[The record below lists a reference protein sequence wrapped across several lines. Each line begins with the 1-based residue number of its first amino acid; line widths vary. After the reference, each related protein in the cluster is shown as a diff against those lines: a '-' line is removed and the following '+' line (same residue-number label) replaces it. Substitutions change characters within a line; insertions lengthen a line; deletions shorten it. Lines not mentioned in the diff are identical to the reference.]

1 MGKGRFLPAA
11 VMALASIGA
20 WSGEAAAQITTDS
33 TLGRPPQTMAGPNY
47 QIGAAL
53 GRQMGGNLFHSF
65 GAFNLHSGESATFSG
80 PASVNNVIGRV
91 TGGSSSSIDG
101 TLRSTIPGASLYL
114 INPAGITFG
123 PNATLDVPGAFH
135 ATTADYLR
143 FADGTRYSASDPGT
157 GSGLTAAPP
166 AAFGFL
172 ATSPA
177 PIAVTGSLLQTPDQA
192 ALSIVGGPV
201 SVGGGAQLTSF
212 GGPVQ
217 LVGAGGPGEL
227 VVDPRAAMPPTLER
241 FAEVRIAEQSE
252 AQSFAL
258 AGGGG
263 VYIRGGNVVIDQ
275 AGLLSATA
283 NVPGGPVSIIGDGEV
298 TLTNGSQVSTGTFG
312 AAKGGDVAISG
323 RTVAIA
329 DGTKIQTTTFAN
341 GSSGDLAVTA
351 RDSVTLASSSFNR
364 LVSIGT
370 QNELGTI
377 GDSGKV
383 SITAPDIRLAGAV
396 RVSTTT
402 VGEGRGGDIRL
413 VAGNAVTLTDTAQ
426 IGADAQYVGP
436 AGSIAIATRDLSLD
450 GLSIIASSGSY
461 VAPAGN
467 VSVAASNSVTVSDR
481 STISSFGNDFADAGN
496 VAIATGDLSILGRSL
511 IGTGTT
517 DLSNA
522 GNIAIT
528 ARSLTM
534 RGVDA
539 MSQATIS
546 STSLFGS
553 AGAISLVVD
562 GPVVMDNNAVISAST
577 AVGIGDAGGVTLRA
591 GSLALTNDGQIST
604 AALGFARG
612 GNLTI
617 DVAGP
622 VLISHSLVEASTG
635 GVERG
640 GTVRVTGQTVTI
652 EDRGKISADTFG
664 DGQGGD
670 VIVGARERLSIDG
683 KMPVTLAL
691 DTGIAASSRGFD
703 TPARG
708 NAGTVTVS
716 APEIVMQGGASIN
729 TDSSDLGDGGNITV
743 TADRMTL
750 RNTASISAGT
760 LGAGRGGSITVNAGA
775 LTLDNGGQITGD
787 TLGLGQGGS
796 VFVHVDGPL
805 RLTQAGGPVQSRISA
820 GAFPGSNARAGDVNV
835 EAGSLD
841 ILGGAVISSQ
851 TDGNRAGG
859 DVRITVAGTTTLSG
873 TDSDGLPSRISARSA
888 SPEAAGTISL
898 TTGSLTIRDGA
909 AITTQSVLAAG
920 GNIAIQAQDL
930 VYLKDGRITTQV
942 QAGAG
947 GGGDISISRPG
958 FVVLNGGTIIANAV
972 GGDAGNILIASD
984 QFLRTP
990 DSLVQASSTFRRD
1003 GNIVIEAPNIDVS
1016 AAVVALP
1023 AGFLDASALVRDVC
1037 LAAAER
1043 PRSSLAS
1050 TGRGGLAPDADGSQP
1065 AYYIA
1070 DRVAG
1075 GQPTVAAA
1083 PGLVAAPM
1091 PPLTLACARRP

>member
-1 MGKGRFLPAA
+1 MGERRFLPAA
-11 VMALASIGA
+11 ALASALMGA
-20 WSGEAAAQITTDS
+20 WAGGAAAQITLDG
-33 TLGRPPQTMAGPNY
+33 TLGRPPQTLAGPNY
-47 QIGAAL
+47 QIGANL
-53 GRQMGGNLFHSF
+53 GRQTGGNLFHSF
-65 GAFNLHSGESATFSG
+65 GELNLRNGESATFSG
-80 PASVNNVIGRV
+80 PLSVNNVIGRV

-123 PNATLDVPGAFH
+123 PNAALDVPGAFH

-143 FADGTRYSASDPGT
+143 FEDGTRYMASDPGPA
-157 GSGLTAAPP
+157 SGLTAAPP

-172 ATSPA
+172 AASPA
-177 PIAVTGSLLQTPDQA
+177 PIAITGSQLQAPSQA
-192 ALSIVGGPV
+192 ALSIIGGPV
-201 SVGGGAQLTSF
+201 TLGGGALLVSL

-217 LVGAGGPGEL
+217 VAGAGGPGEL
-227 VVDPRAAMPPTLER
+227 AIDPRSAAPPTVER
-241 FAEVRIAEQSE
+241 FAEVRIAQQS
-252 AQSFAL
+252 AVQSFAF

-263 VYIRGGNVVIDQ
+263 VSIRGGQIVLDQ

-283 NVPGGPVSIIGDGEV
+283 DVPGGAIRVVGDGDV
-298 TLTNGSQVSTGTFG
+298 VLTNGSEVTTGTFG
-312 AAKGGDVAISG
+312 AARGGEVAISG

-351 RDSVTLASSSFNR
+351 RDWVTLSSADLNR
-364 LVSIGT
+364 LVSVGT
-370 QNELGTI
+370 QNEQGTI
-377 GDSGKV
+377 GDSGNV

-413 VAGNAVTLTDTAQ
+413 NAGNAVTLTDTAQ
-426 IGADAQYVGP
+426 IGADGQFVGS

-450 GLSIIASSGSY
+450 GFSIIASSGAY

-467 VSVAASNSVTVSDR
+467 VAVAASRSLTISDR
-481 STISSFGNDFADAGN
+481 SSISSFGNDFADAGN
-496 VAIATGDLSILGRSL
+496 IAIATGDLSILGRSL
-511 IGTGTT
+511 ISTGTT
-517 DLSNA
+517 DLSNS
-522 GNIAIT
+522 GNISIT
-528 ARSLTM
+528 ANSLTM
-534 RGVDA
+534 RGVDDRN
-539 MSQATIS
+539 QATIS

-553 AGAISLVVD
+553 AGAISLAVD

-577 AVGIGDAGGVTLRA
+577 AVGIGDAGGVSLRA
-591 GSLALTNDGQIST
+591 GSLSLTNDGQIST

-640 GTVRVTGQTVTI
+640 GTVRVTGQTVAI
-652 EDRGKISADTFG
+652 EDRGKIAADTFG

-670 VIVGARERLSIDG
+670 VIVSARERLTIDG
-683 KMPVTLAL
+683 KRTATLTL

-703 TPARG
+703 EPARG
-708 NAGTVTVS
+708 HAGTITVS
-716 APEIVMQGGASIN
+716 APEIVMQGGASIS
-729 TDSSDLGDGGNITV
+729 TDSNDLGDGGNITV
-743 TADRMTL
+743 TADLMTL

-760 LGAGRGGSITVNAGA
+760 LGSGRGGSVTVNAGT
-775 LTLDNGGQITGD
+775 LTLENGGQITGD
-787 TLGLGQGGS
+787 TLGFGQGGS
-796 VFVHVDGPL
+796 VFVHVDGRL
-805 RLTQAGGPVQSRISA
+805 RLTQTAGPVQSRISA

-841 ILGGAVISSQ
+841 IFGGAVISSQ

-859 DVRITVAGTTTLSG
+859 DVRITVAGATTLSG

-888 SPEAAGTISL
+888 SPEAAGTVSL
-898 TTGSLTIRDGA
+898 TTGSLTVRDGA

-990 DSLVQASSTFRRD
+990 DSLVQASSVFRRD

-1023 AGFLDASALVRDVC
+1023 AGFLDASALVRDAC
-1037 LAAAER
+1037 IAAAER

-1050 TGRGGLAPDADGSQP
+1050 AGRGGLRPDADGSQP
-1065 AYYIA
+1065 AYYIG
-1070 DRVAG
+1070 DRVPERQAA
-1075 GQPTVAAA
+1075 VAAA
-1083 PGLVAAPM
+1083 PAGAAEA
-1091 PPLTLACARRP
+1091 PPLLTLACARSR